1 MVIKKIGINL
11 DAYDKKALVL
21 FPPMNMKKPSTEI
34 TQDCWKILNKKPED
48 LMCSNSRM
56 IVKKKGE
63 KSTKILAC
71 TLITKDKNFELGKT
85 IMKAN
90 KNVTLC
96 HPFCSQ
102 FCFLGNSSC
111 N

>member
-1 MVIKKIGINL
+1 
-11 DAYDKKALVL
+11 
-21 FPPMNMKKPSTEI
+21 
-34 TQDCWKILNKKPED
+34 
-48 LMCSNSRM
+48 MCSSSRM

-63 KSTKILAC
+63 KSTKLLAC

-85 IMKAN
+85 IMKSK

-96 HPFCSQ
+96 HAFCSQ